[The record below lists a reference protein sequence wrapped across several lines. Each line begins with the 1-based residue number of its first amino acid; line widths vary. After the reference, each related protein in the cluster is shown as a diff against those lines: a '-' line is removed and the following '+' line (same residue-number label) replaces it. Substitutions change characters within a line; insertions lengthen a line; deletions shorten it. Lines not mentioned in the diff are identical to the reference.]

1 MHRKTP
7 ERIDNRSSSKEPVV
21 LLPTAGEKPLTEE
34 DLEVLRRIGEHWAE
48 VLGGQ
53 RISPKTLPV
62 SPRSKF
68 TRTRAIS
75 TDSLLVG

>member
-34 DLEVLRRIGEHWAE
+34 D
-48 VLGGQ
+48 
-53 RISPKTLPV
+53 
-62 SPRSKF
+62 PRG
-68 TRTRAIS
+68 AAA
-75 TDSLLVG
+75 G